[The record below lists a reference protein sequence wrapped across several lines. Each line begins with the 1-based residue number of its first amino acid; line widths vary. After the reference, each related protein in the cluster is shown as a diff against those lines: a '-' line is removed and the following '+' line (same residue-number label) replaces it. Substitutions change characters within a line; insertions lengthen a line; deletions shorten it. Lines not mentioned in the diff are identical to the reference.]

1 MDLNFLNI
9 PDDTEIIDIIVGEKE
24 ITKLADF
31 YNFYFMRT
39 CFEQVHHSL
48 STQDYIT
55 ELTNYNFTITSIPK

>member
-1 MDLNFLNI
+1 MSLKVTFSTRTHKPGTMDLNFLNI

-39 CFEQVHHSL
+39 CFE
-48 STQDYIT
+48 
-55 ELTNYNFTITSIPK
+55 